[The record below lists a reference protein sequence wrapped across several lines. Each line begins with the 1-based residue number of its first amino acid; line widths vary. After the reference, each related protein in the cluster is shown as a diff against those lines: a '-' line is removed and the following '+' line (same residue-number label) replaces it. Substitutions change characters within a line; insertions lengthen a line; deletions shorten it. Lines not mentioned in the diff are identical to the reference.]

1 MKTNLYHVTPRY
13 NVDSILANGLLL
25 SHARA
30 REPYKWL
37 WLDIEPSRVLAL
49 HIAAHHGVAV
59 DQLAWF
65 LVTYPTEFTVG
76 HPPHALLARDGAQDA
91 PRYRPLQSLAPLTH
105 SLEVTHDGSLL
116 RHYRDIATRL

>member
-76 HPPHALLARDGAQDA
+76 HPHPHCWRGIARKT
-91 PRYRPLQSLAPLTH
+91 R
-105 SLEVTHDGSLL
+105 
-116 RHYRDIATRL
+116 RDIAPCNLSLLSLTL